1 LKKEDRHTLNEAF
14 PHAESMNDLSI
25 ARTKCVRRYAVVAIA
40 VAAGAFLG
48 FKFAGNLDST
58 VVGGLLGF
66 LLGWRF
72 AHFRYGSPEYAR
84 RYPSA
89 RLSVILSG
97 GAWLIELLMLCRLVT
112 PEWLQGGDVTRPVFF
127 LMFPLTMFLWIFAG
141 PLASSS
147 ARHAFKQ
154 ISEGTRPGSDTA
166 MARAGL
172 NLSRMFTGLLLL
184 YILCIGSMMGG
195 CR

>member
-1 LKKEDRHTLNEAF
+1 LSEAF

-25 ARTKCVRRYAVVAIA
+25 ASTKCVRRYAVVAIV

-48 FKFAGNLDST
+48 FKFAGNLGST

-97 GAWLIELLMLCRLVT
+97 GAWLIELLVLCRWLV
-112 PEWLQGGDVTRPVFF
+112 PEWLRGDDITRPAFF
-127 LMFPLTMFLWIFAG
+127 IMFPLTMFLWIFAG

-166 MARAGL
+166 IARAGL
-172 NLSRMFTGLLLL
+172 NLSRMFTGLTLLCVL
-184 YILCIGSMMGG
+184 WIGTMIGG

>member
-1 LKKEDRHTLNEAF
+1 LKKDDPPTLSEAF

-25 ARTKCVRRYAVVAIA
+25 ASTKCVRRAVIVIA
-40 VAAGAFLG
+40 VTAGAFLG
-48 FKFAGNLDST
+48 FKFARNIGFT
-58 VVGGLLGF
+58 VTGGLLGF

-72 AHFRYGSPEYAR
+72 AQFRYGNPEYAR

-97 GAWLIELLMLCRLVT
+97 GAWLIELLVLWGWLV
-112 PEWLQGGDVTRPVFF
+112 PEWLKGDDITRPAFF
-127 LMFPLTMFLWIFAG
+127 IMFPLTMFLWIFAG
-141 PLASSS
+141 PLARSS
-147 ARHAFKQ
+147 AHHAFKQ
-154 ISEGTRPGSDTA
+154 ISEGTKPRSDTA

-172 NLSRMFTGLLLL
+172 NLSRMFTGLTLLCVL
-184 YILCIGSMMGG
+184 WIGTRIGG